1 MTPRG
6 RLGGTMVAPH
16 HFWPAYIQSCS
27 LARVRVS
34 ERAARG
40 GRHRGRCGR
49 IRTEQES
56 SARESCPFTPHLWRQ
71 AARPLHSAQWRTSD
85 SATVIQ
91 WHWQSGRG
99 GISRNARSRVKRLKS
114 TRILIMH
121 EACMCPRACGGGRSA
136 RATEITVN
144 QFNVTFTQIHSH
156 DRRRSDSFFAVCVRS
171 SRLHQRC

>member
-16 HFWPAYIQSCS
+16 HFWPACIQSCS
-27 LARVRVS
+27 LAGVRVS
-34 ERAARG
+34 ESAARG

-56 SARESCPFTPHLWRQ
+56 TARESCPFAPHLWRQ
-71 AARPLHSAQWRTSD
+71 AARPLHSAQSRTSD

-91 WHWQSGRG
+91 WHWQCATLG
-99 GISRNARSRVKRLKS
+99 SRMRMKS
-114 TRILIMH
+114 SDF
-121 EACMCPRACGGGRSA
+121 ASCMKHACGGGRSA
-136 RATEITVN
+136 RAAEITVSVRTKN
-144 QFNVTFTQIHSH
+144 ATFTQFHSH
-156 DRRRSDSFFAVCVRS
+156 DRRRSASLVAERP

>member
-1 MTPRG
+1 MTTRG

-27 LARVRVS
+27 LARVWVS

-56 SARESCPFTPHLWRQ
+56 SARDSCPFAPHLWRQ

-85 SATVIQ
+85 PVALAV
-91 WHWQSGRG
+91 RD
-99 GISRNARSRVKRLKS
+99 GISRNARISSEATKM
-114 TRILIMH
+114 RILH
-121 EACMCPRACGGGRSA
+121 HA
-136 RATEITVN
+136 
-144 QFNVTFTQIHSH
+144 
-156 DRRRSDSFFAVCVRS
+156 
-171 SRLHQRC
+171 